1 MHGYSPIERLLPMHM
16 ASAPKA
22 SSMDCKAAAGTPS
35 PAVAVATKSSR
46 TPLQTAGPTSS
57 PTAPRKAFS
66 IAKAPGTLPQLD
78 EPIHG
83 MQISAFGRSAPS
95 DRFPEVQQHAHAV
108 LSVVIESDSQTPQMT
123 AIWTLVKRSGRCLF
137 ILSIMALLLTAFA
150 CDATTGP
157 SIEFVTGAAADSAI
171 SSIAESELA
180 SARLGFVDDDGN
192 AVAMENGARV
202 PIGQDKVAEIFLSP
216 YPPDWNTDLH
226 LFLLDSSDFEPVQE
240 VEVDLE
246 YDMVWM
252 DHGIDAQPGVK
263 LEDGHYMM
271 PLAFLMYGDWTVDV
285 RLDFPGEGVKGL

>member
-1 MHGYSPIERLLPMHM
+1 M
-16 ASAPKA
+16 A
-22 SSMDCKAAAGTPS
+22 
-35 PAVAVATKSSR
+35 
-46 TPLQTAGPTSS
+46 
-57 PTAPRKAFS
+57 
-66 IAKAPGTLPQLD
+66 I
-78 EPIHG
+78 
-83 MQISAFGRSAPS
+83 
-95 DRFPEVQQHAHAV
+95 
-108 LSVVIESDSQTPQMT
+108 
-123 AIWTLVKRSGRCLF
+123 
-137 ILSIMALLLTAFA
+137 LLLTTIA

-157 SIEFVTGAAADSAI
+157 SIEFVTAAAADSAI
-171 SSIAESELA
+171 SSIEESELA

-263 LEDGHYMM
+263 LEEGHYMM

-285 RLDFPGEGVKGL
+285 RLDFPEEGVKGLQFVVKFVP